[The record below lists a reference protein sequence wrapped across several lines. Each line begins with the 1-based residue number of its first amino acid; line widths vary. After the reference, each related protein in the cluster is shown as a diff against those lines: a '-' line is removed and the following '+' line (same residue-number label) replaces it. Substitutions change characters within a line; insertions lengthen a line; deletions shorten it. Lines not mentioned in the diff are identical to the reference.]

1 MSAAKLVPNL
11 QMQEKTPKK
20 IKQLAQVKEQATVS
34 KLVHKDHSISK
45 TPSWVPSFI

>member
-34 KLVHKDHSISK
+34 KHKDHSISK